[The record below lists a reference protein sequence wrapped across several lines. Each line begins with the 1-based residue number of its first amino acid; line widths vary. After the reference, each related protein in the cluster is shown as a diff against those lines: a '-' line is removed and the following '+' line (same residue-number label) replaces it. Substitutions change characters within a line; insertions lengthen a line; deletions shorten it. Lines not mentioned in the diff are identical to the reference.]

1 MSNYS
6 VSLTYLRGEN
16 YSQRAGV
23 VNDFLHQ
30 PRPLYSVAYIKR
42 GCARFVNNNQ
52 EIRVG
57 EGEVIFVPKGCRYY
71 SVWEGKSGTDFLSCF
86 FDLTPFG
93 EPIGNRI
100 YGLQKIEDCECLQG
114 DFESVVLGGDDAC
127 SAMDAMG
134 RFLHILATLFPRM
147 RFDSYQTVDERIVNA
162 VRYIESHYDTPLRV
176 PELAS
181 ACHISP
187 SYFYE
192 CFKSQMGVSPI
203 EYKNRILIAHARRSL
218 IDHPETPI
226 EELSERLGFESSI
239 YFRRLFKRFTGKT
252 PREYRACTKEE
263 I

>member
-1 MSNYS
+1 
-6 VSLTYLRGEN
+6 
-16 YSQRAGV
+16 
-23 VNDFLHQ
+23 
-30 PRPLYSVAYIKR
+30 
-42 GCARFVNNNQ
+42 
-52 EIRVG
+52 
-57 EGEVIFVPKGCRYY
+57 
-71 SVWEGKSGTDFLSCF
+71 
-86 FDLTPFG
+86 
-93 EPIGNRI
+93 
-100 YGLQKIEDCECLQG
+100 LQKIEDCECLQG

-226 EELSERLGFESSI
+226 EELSERLGSESSI

-252 PREYRACTKEE
+252 PREYRAGTKEE